1 MIMSTAPLIVGIG
14 GTLRPQSSSE
24 RALAVSL
31 EAARAAGARTQL
43 IAGPELSFPPYE
55 FGVPRASNAERYIS
69 ILRQCDGLII
79 ASPSYH
85 GGIPGL
91 LKNAI
96 DYIEDLARDE
106 RPYLTDRGVGL
117 IVCAAGWQAVGV
129 TLTGLRSVVHAL
141 RGWPTPLGAGL
152 NTLERGAQAGSEFSD
167 KELWQLGEVGRDVA
181 RFAFGS
187 CGSARQTARRMGVQ
201 AEGRPGAA

>member
-1 MIMSTAPLIVGIG
+1 MIPLIVGIG

-31 EAARAAGARTQL
+31 EAARAAGARTEL
-43 IAGPELSFPPYE
+43 IAGPELSFAPYE
-55 FGVPRASNAERYIS
+55 FGVPRASGAQRYIS
-69 ILRQCDGLII
+69 ALRECDGLII

-106 RPYLTDRGVGL
+106 RPYLTDRSVGL

-152 NTLERGAQAGSEFSD
+152 NTLERDPQSGSGFSD
-167 KELWQLGEVGRDVA
+167 KELWQLREVGNDVV
-181 RFAFGS
+181 RFALRAGAPQAS
-187 CGSARQTARRMGVQ
+187 GVRRMDGQ
-201 AEGRPGAA
+201 QEGRPGAA

>member
-1 MIMSTAPLIVGIG
+1 MSPLIVGIG

-55 FGVPRASNAERYIS
+55 YGASRTSNAQRYIS
-69 ILRQCDGLII
+69 VLRECDGLII

-152 NTLERGAQAGSEFSD
+152 NTLDRGSQAGFEFSD
-167 KELWQLGEVGRDVA
+167 KELWQLREVGSDVT
-181 RFAFGS
+181 RFALRSG
-187 CGSARQTARRMGVQ
+187 APERQGVRRMSVQ
-201 AEGRPGAA
+201 PEGRPGAA